1 MARLRP
7 EPLFRTPGKA
17 VFREAFDWVAVAG
30 VIAVLFNALHPS
42 GIELKVRSQYKRTQP
57 VADGTSAPRPA
68 SYAGWN
74 SPSGT
79 SKIKTGQAGQTAL
92 LPKNATLAD
101 WQARFPHVGI
111 IGAKKAW
118 DNQWIFL
125 DARKPE
131 DYAEGHVAG
140 AVNFYEEEFDDW
152 APRLLPTLDPAKNY
166 LIYCNGTSCDLS
178 HHLAER
184 LSQQGYKNLK
194 VFFNGWSE
202 WKKAGYPS
210 HTGSNP

>member
-1 MARLRP
+1 MARSKP

-30 VIAVLFNALHPS
+30 TFAILFNTLHPS
-42 GIELKVRSQYKRTQP
+42 GIELKVGSQYKRTQP
-57 VADGTSAPRPA
+57 SADASSAVKTA

-74 SPSGT
+74 ARAENT
-79 SKIKTGQAGQTAL
+79 KKIPTTVTKAAS
-92 LPKNATLAD
+92 LPKGATLAD

-111 IGAKKAW
+111 IGARKAW

-125 DARKPE
+125 DARKPD
-131 DYAEGHVAG
+131 DYADGHIAG
-140 AVNFYEEEFDDW
+140 AINFYDEDFDEL
-152 APRLLPTLDPAKNY
+152 ASRILPALDPKKNY
-166 LIYCNGTSCDLS
+166 VIYCNGTTCDLS

-184 LSQQGYKNLK
+184 LSQQGYNNLK

-202 WKKAGYPS
+202 WKKAAYPVK
-210 HTGSNP
+210 TGKNP